1 MRIIVLAVVV
11 AGSRITAVRRLLTL
25 CCAIVLVDTI
35 FYAALTPLVPYFN
48 EEFGLSKSAVGLL
61 GGAFGAGVLAGAA
74 PGGYLASRVG
84 VRTAALVGLALMSL
98 TSIGFALADETWLL
112 VVTRFVGGFGSAL
125 SWVAAFTWLVARAPE
140 ERRGE
145 LIGVMLSAAVVG
157 ALLGP
162 AFGSAAAIVGL
173 VPAFATVAGAGLVIA
188 LWALF
193 EPAPAPTGGGS
204 LLGALRTVGNAPA
217 LLTGLWFIALSP
229 LLFSALAVLVPLDLA
244 AVGWGAAAVGA
255 VFLVSA
261 GFETIVHPLLGRWT
275 DRSGYRPPVVA
286 GLLVS
291 MAILLFL
298 VWAVNP
304 WLVAVLVVIA
314 GGAFN
319 APLVP
324 GTALFSRG
332 TDKAG
337 LDQAVAF
344 AITNFAWASGYAVGS
359 PLGGFLADLGG
370 DALSYFFL
378 TGVCALTLLLV
389 RRVARK

>member
-1 MRIIVLAVVV
+1 
-11 AGSRITAVRRLLTL
+11 VRRLLIL

-84 VRTAALVGLALMSL
+84 VRASALAGLALMSL
-98 TSIGFALADETWLL
+98 TSVGFALADETWLL

-173 VPAFATVAGAGLVIA
+173 VPAFATVAVAGALIA
-188 LWALF
+188 LWAAF
-193 EPAPAPTGGGS
+193 EPAPPPTGGGS
-204 LLGALRTVGNAPA
+204 LVGALRTVRSTPA
-217 LLTGLWFIALSP
+217 LLTGLWFIGLSP

-261 GFETIVHPLLGRWT
+261 GFETVVHPLLGRWT
-275 DRSGYRPPVVA
+275 DRSGYRAPVVA
-286 GLLVS
+286 GLLAS
-291 MAILLFL
+291 MGILAVLAY
-298 VWAVNP
+298 AVNP
-304 WLVAVLVVIA
+304 WLLALLVVLA

-332 TDKAG
+332 TEKAG

-378 TGVCALTLLLV
+378 MGVCAVTLLMV

>member
-1 MRIIVLAVVV
+1 M
-11 AGSRITAVRRLLTL
+11 

-61 GGAFGAGVLAGAA
+61 GGAFGAGVLVGAA

-84 VRTAALVGLALMSL
+84 VRASALAGLALMSL
-98 TSIGFALADETWLL
+98 TSVGFALADETWLL

-173 VPAFATVAGAGLVIA
+173 VPAFATVAAVGIVIA
-188 LWALF
+188 VWAAF

-204 LLGALRTVGNAPA
+204 LLGALRTIRQPA
-217 LLTGLWFIALSP
+217 LLTGLWFIGLSP

-291 MAILLFL
+291 MGILAVLA
-298 VWAVNP
+298 WAVNP
-304 WLVAVLVVIA
+304 WLLALLVVLA

-332 TDKAG
+332 TEKAG

-378 TGVCALTLLLV
+378 MGVCMLTLLLV
-389 RRVARK
+389 RRVTRK

>member
-1 MRIIVLAVVV
+1 M
-11 AGSRITAVRRLLTL
+11 
-25 CCAIVLVDTI
+25 DTI

-74 PGGYLASRVG
+74 PGGYLASRAG
-84 VRTAALVGLALMSL
+84 VRAAALVGLALMSL

-112 VVTRFVGGFGSAL
+112 LLTRFVGGFGSAL

-173 VPAFATVAGAGLVIA
+173 VPAFATVAVAGVAIA
-188 LWALF
+188 AWALF

-204 LLGALRTVGNAPA
+204 LLGALRVVRRPR

-229 LLFSALAVLVPLDLA
+229 LLFSALTVLVPLDLA
-244 AVGWGAAAVGA
+244 SVGWGAAAVGA
-255 VFLVSA
+255 IFLVSA
-261 GFETIVHPLLGRWT
+261 GFETVVHPLLGRWT
-275 DRSGYRPPVVA
+275 DRSGFRPPVVA

-291 MAILLFL
+291 MGILAVLA
-298 VWAVNP
+298 WDVNP
-304 WLVAVLVVIA
+304 WLVAGLVVLA

-359 PLGGFLADLGG
+359 PLGGSLADLGG
-370 DALSYFFL
+370 DALSYL
-378 TGVCALTLLLV
+378 SLAGVCLLTLLLV
-389 RRVARK
+389 RRMPRD

>member
-1 MRIIVLAVVV
+1 M
-11 AGSRITAVRRLLTL
+11 RRLLAL

-74 PGGYLASRVG
+74 PGGYLASRAG
-84 VRTAALVGLALMSL
+84 VRTAALVGLVLMSL
-98 TSIGFALADETWLL
+98 TSLGFALADATWLL

-162 AFGSAAAIVGL
+162 AFGSVAAIVGL
-173 VPAFATVAGAGLVIA
+173 VPAFATVAVAGVVIA
-188 LWALF
+188 LWAFF

-204 LLGALRTVGNAPA
+204 LVGALGTIRQPR
-217 LLTGLWFIALSP
+217 LLAGLWFLAISP
-229 LLFSALAVLVPLDLA
+229 LLFSALTVLVPLDLA

-255 VFLVSA
+255 IFLVSA
-261 GFETIVHPLLGRWT
+261 GFETVVHPLLGRWT

-286 GLLVS
+286 GLVLS
-291 MAILLFL
+291 MGILLVL

-304 WLVAVLVVIA
+304 WLVAVLVVLA

-332 TDKAG
+332 TEKAG

-344 AITNFAWASGYAVGS
+344 AITNFAWASGYAVGA

-370 DALSYFFL
+370 DAASYFFL
-378 TGVCALTLLLV
+378 IGVCLVTLALV
-389 RRVARK
+389 RRVPKE

>member
-1 MRIIVLAVVV
+1 M
-11 AGSRITAVRRLLTL
+11 RRLLIL

-74 PGGYLASRVG
+74 PGGYLASRAG
-84 VRTAALVGLALMSL
+84 VRIAALVGLALMSL

-173 VPAFATVAGAGLVIA
+173 VPAFATVAVAGLVIA

-193 EPAPAPTGGGS
+193 EPAPMPTGGGS
-204 LLGALRTVGNAPA
+204 LVGALRTVRSTPA

-229 LLFSALAVLVPLDLA
+229 LLFSALTVLVPLDLA

-261 GFETIVHPLLGRWT
+261 GFETVVHPLLGRWT
-275 DRSGYRPPVVA
+275 DQSGYRPPVVA

-291 MAILLFL
+291 MGILLVL

-304 WLVAVLVVIA
+304 WLVAGLVVVA

-337 LDQAVAF
+337 LDLAVAF

-378 TGVCALTLLLV
+378 MGVCALTLLLV